1 MGFPEACFFEVMEC
15 GSPGEVPSDFAL
27 MKEVEMT
34 FEWATWF
41 CGSAGQGTKNPV
53 VSGQP
58 YRQKAGFTLAADM
71 EENPFILKCL
81 AQ

>member
-1 MGFPEACFFEVMEC
+1 
-15 GSPGEVPSDFAL
+15 
-27 MKEVEMT
+27 MT

-58 YRQKAGFTLAADM
+58 YRQKASFTLAADM

-81 AQ
+81 AQEGESTRGGKGWGK

>member
-1 MGFPEACFFEVMEC
+1 
-15 GSPGEVPSDFAL
+15 
-27 MKEVEMT
+27 MT